1 MLGYPSGQGG
11 NWEWELQIHLHNR
24 AEFCEEESFGW
35 KIHALEAS
43 LTCKD
48 DNSFRNGSV
57 DECYSLKA
65 SQLAK
70 FILVTNTS
78 DVEKIKNRGK
88 QNFKDEAN
96 NLQLDKEEIQLS
108 VLAHIDFSFYVHF
121 ISLLLNQF
129 LPQKVLLA
137 Y

>member
-1 MLGYPSGQGG
+1 ML
-11 NWEWELQIHLHNR
+11 
-24 AEFCEEESFGW
+24 
-35 KIHALEAS
+35 
-43 LTCKD
+43 
-48 DNSFRNGSV
+48 V
-57 DECYSLKA
+57 
-65 SQLAK
+65 
-70 FILVTNTS
+70 VTNTS

-96 NLQLDKEEIQLS
+96 NLQLDKDEIQRS
-108 VLAHIDFSFYVHF
+108 VLARIDFSFYVHF